1 MNDSNKNTLE
11 TPGYKFLSKPWT
23 TDEGDG
29 VGVYISEQIPFIRRP
44 ELEKE
49 GVECIWL
56 EILNPKAKGFLV
68 GIIYKPPDSSNHL
81 VKILNINLT
90 NYYLMLQ
97 PKIKK
102 LYSQETL
109 TVIIYQIMIIVK

>member
-1 MNDSNKNTLE
+1 MCRFWGQT
-11 TPGYKFLSKPWT
+11 
-23 TDEGDG
+23 G

-81 VKILNINLT
+81 VENFEYKLDELLSDITAENKETILTGDINC
-90 NYYLMLQ
+90 N
-97 PKIKK
+97 
-102 LYSQETL
+102 
-109 TVIIYQIMIIVK
+109 